1 MEHRRRRGS
10 RASEPTN
17 QLRIL
22 GGAEKVNSI
31 PFEVPSIVKGARV
44 SEIARLAEPG
54 GNLDPLTEQE
64 PGLAGGIPD
73 RKPNSPGR
81 RLPATL
87 RPDLLDLDQG
97 LLAVPDRYGVVE
109 DPASEEDRIARGHEL
124 ANLRGGY
131 EGRGGV
137 PTVMKILR
145 QNSYG
150 APEEDHCPA
159 AHPEGPGRR
168 VDAEGE
174 TTPGPQQA
182 SGRETQNRK
191 EKAGARQTRTDDPG
205 RKGDRGAENST
216 GEGGTVSEQATRSGK
231 GPALRPHSG

>member
-1 MEHRRRRGS
+1 VEDRRRRGP
-10 RASEPTN
+10 RASEPNN
-17 QLRIL
+17 QLRAL

-64 PGLAGGIPD
+64 LGLAGGIPD

-131 EGRGGV
+131 EGRGDV

-168 VDAEGE
+168 VDAEGDPE
-174 TTPGPQQA
+174 PE
-182 SGRETQNRK
+182 REGGGSPDENRRSRSQRRPRRRK
-191 EKAGARQTRTDDPG
+191 QYWRGENGKRAGDAI
-205 RKGDRGAENST
+205 RKGT
-216 GEGGTVSEQATRSGK
+216 GSPTSFRVT
-231 GPALRPHSG
+231 